1 MSMLQNI
8 RERAQGIMAWVMLI
22 VVGVPFVMWGIQ
34 NYIETGKEK
43 PAAVVGDREIFD
55 RDVSRAY
62 ERLVGEM
69 GSSPDYDEKELR
81 RAALDQL
88 VSDEVISQNA
98 DGMKLAVSDDEA
110 RELIQTLPYFQVA
123 GQFDKEKYRTSLASQ
138 GMTPEQFVAKI
149 KRGLVTQQL
158 EQSVLGSAFAT
169 PAEISTLL
177 RLKNQERQVD
187 YVKLPLKPVTRD
199 FKDDEIKA
207 YYDAHI
213 ADFRNPERVAVD
225 YLQLNLDDLAKKA
238 TVSEEDVRKL
248 YEEQKGNY
256 GTPERRKI
264 SHILVIA
271 DGATPEAE
279 AAALKKAKE
288 LRERLV
294 TGADFSA
301 LAKEASADTVSSK
314 QGGDL
319 GYLNKDAQEPSF
331 TEAASH
337 LKLGEVSEPVK
348 TSFGY
353 HLIKVTE
360 LVPASYKPYEALHDE
375 LKKLAQKNN
384 AETAFY
390 ERGQK
395 LAEMTFEHPDSLE
408 ETASALGLKI
418 QQTAFFTKDKGE
430 GIAEEESIRKAAF
443 SDDVLAGKNSEP
455 VELGNE
461 KAVVLRVRDHEVA
474 TDKSIDSVKAIIV
487 GQLRNQEARDEANQR
502 AQTLLESVRQGK
514 SLLDASKAQGLSVT
528 QGVTLLRTSEKVPME
543 LLRAAFSTGRPIAG
557 KPAAGEVAL
566 PDGSHFIFAVTQVK
580 DGAATAKDAK
590 EQESASEFMQRGYAQ
605 LEYTTFVD
613 RLRELIEVEIN
624 KKD

>member
-1 MSMLQNI
+1 MSMLQTI

-62 ERLVGEM
+62 ERMVGEF
-69 GSSPDYDEKELR
+69 GSSPDFDEKELR
-81 RAALDQL
+81 RSALEQL
-88 VSDEVISQNA
+88 VSEEVISQNA
-98 DGMKLAVSDDEA
+98 DSMKLAVSDDEA
-110 RELIQTLPYFQVA
+110 RELIQTLPYFQVE
-123 GQFDKEKYRTSLASQ
+123 GQFDKEKYRSSLASQ

-158 EQSVLGSAFAT
+158 EQSVIGSAFTT
-169 PAEISTLL
+169 PAEVAALL
-177 RLKNQERQVD
+177 RLKNQERQID
-187 YVKLPLKPVTRD
+187 YVKISLKPVTREFTD
-199 FKDDEIKA
+199 QEIKA
-207 YYDAHI
+207 YYAAHM
-213 ADFRNPERVAVD
+213 ADFRNPEKVAVD
-225 YLQLNLDDLAKKA
+225 YLQLNLDDLAKKSN
-238 TVSEEDVRKL
+238 VSEEDVRKL

-264 SHILVIA
+264 SHILVTA
-271 DGATPEAE
+271 SAVTPEAD
-279 AAALKKAKE
+279 AAALKKAQE

-294 TGADFSA
+294 KGGDFA
-301 LAKEASADTVSSK
+301 VLAKEASADTVSSK

-319 GYLNKDAQEPSF
+319 GYLNKDAQEASF
-331 TEAASH
+331 TDAATQ
-337 LKLGEVSEPVK
+337 LKVGEVSEPVK

-353 HLIKVTE
+353 HLIKLTE
-360 LVPASYKPYEALHDE
+360 LVPASYKPYEALHEE

-408 ETASALGLKI
+408 ESASALGLKV
-418 QQTAFFTKDKGE
+418 QQTAFFTQDKGE
-430 GIAEEESIRKAAF
+430 GIAQEESIRKAAF
-443 SDDVLAGKNSEP
+443 SEDVLAGKNSEP

-461 KAVVLRVRDHEVA
+461 KAIVLRVRDHQAA
-474 TDKSIDSVKAIIV
+474 TDKSIDSVKSIIV

-502 AQTLLESVRQGK
+502 AQALLDAIRQGK
-514 SLLDASKAQGLSVT
+514 SLSDASKAQGLPVT
-528 QGVTLLRTSEKVPME
+528 QGVSLVRTSEKVPME
-543 LLRAAFSTGRPIAG
+543 LLRAAFSTGRPNAG
-557 KPAAGEVAL
+557 KSSAGEIPL
-566 PDGSHFIFAVTQVK
+566 PDGTRFVFALTQVK
-580 DGAATAKDAK
+580 DGATAAKDAK
-590 EQESASEFMQRGYAQ
+590 EQDSASEFMQRGYGQ
-605 LEYTTFVD
+605 LEYGTFVD
-613 RLRELIEVEIN
+613 RLRELIDVEIT